1 MTSLETSTDQE
12 DLIGGKYRLGPVIG
26 SGGIATV
33 RRATHVWTER
43 EVAVKL
49 LDPTLPHFEQLRA
62 GFLREA
68 RATVQLDHPNVVDVL
83 DMGEDGWDTA
93 YLVMELLHGP
103 TLRDVLL
110 ERGKLSEEDT
120 LAILLPLL
128 DALEKAHE
136 LGIIHRDFKPDNIM
150 LPLDAYG
157 VVTPKLLDFGIAEV
171 LRDARSGGVSDPEG
185 VIMGTPQYM
194 SPEQARDHR
203 ALIGPQTDVWGVAIV
218 WYECLTGIAPFDGD
232 SAEEIL
238 HAVCEKPIDFSAVP
252 ERYVPVLRAA
262 LHRLPGFR
270 MASIPELKAR
280 IEAMGFDRTTIAPA
294 ASSLSSVPA
303 AAPAAT
309 HLARKPTL
317 AGLGPDQL
325 FPPSPSPAGVHSE
338 VITLPIDTNRRVWL
352 AGLALAAAVAFA
364 AWWTVR
370 DPGYTPGSP
379 SDAAIAQPWAEE
391 LAPTPDREESEAE
404 VPTAPEELGAALATA
419 EELAAAPTTPD
430 ELVVPPTA
438 AEELVAPPTAAEELA
453 EASTTSDDP
462 AVAATSSEDPAAAPA
477 IEGQL
482 IATAPEDGEPEP
494 AAEEQDGSA
503 SENQEPALAA
513 EPEEPAASAAPE
525 PPPAK
530 VKPAR
535 RKPKRAKP
543 KPRPQEAPKA
553 DDSQTQKPPDLVT
566 EW

>member
-1 MTSLETSTDQE
+1 MTSLETSTEQE
-12 DLIGGKYRLGPVIG
+12 ELIGGKYRLGPVIG

-68 RATVQLDHPNVVDVL
+68 RATVQLNHPNVVDVL

-157 VVTPKLLDFGIAEV
+157 VVTPKLLDFGIAEI

-203 ALIGPQTDVWGVAIV
+203 SLIGPQTDVWGVAIV

-252 ERYVPVLRAA
+252 EGYVPVLRAA

-270 MASIPELKAR
+270 MASISELKAR

-303 AAPAAT
+303 PAPAAT
-309 HLARKPTL
+309 HPARKPTL

-325 FPPSPSPAGVHSE
+325 FPPSPSAAGVHSE

-370 DPGYTPGSP
+370 DLGYTPGSP
-379 SDAAIAQPWAEE
+379 SDAVVAQPWAEE
-391 LAPTPDREESEAE
+391 LSPTPEREESEAE
-404 VPTAPEELGAALATA
+404 TPAAPEELGAAPTIA
-419 EELAAAPTTPD
+419 EELAAAPTTPED
-430 ELVVPPTA
+430 
-438 AEELVAPPTAAEELA
+438 LVAPPTAAGELA
-453 EASTTSDDP
+453 DAPTTSDDP
-462 AVAATSSEDPAAAPA
+462 AVTPTSAEDPAAAPA

-482 IATAPEDGEPEP
+482 IATAPEDGEPEA
-494 AAEEQDGSA
+494 AAEEQDGTG
-503 SENQEPALAA
+503 SEEQEPVSAA
-513 EPEEPAASAAPE
+513 EPEEPEASAAPE

-530 VKPAR
+530 VTPKR

-553 DDSQTQKPPDLVT
+553 EGSRTQKPPDLVT